1 MIISKGKLLSRL
13 GRENS
18 KEREYDK
25 TIPCMNKNIRMNESG
40 GSSLNSTYHEMEADV
55 RKFEVSLEYVV
66 RLCLKQSGKGG
77 KEGRN
82 QGR

>member
-1 MIISKGKLLSRL
+1 
-13 GRENS
+13 
-18 KEREYDK
+18 
-25 TIPCMNKNIRMNESG
+25 MNKNIRMNESG
-40 GSSLNSTYHEMEADV
+40 GSSLNSTYHELEADV
-55 RKFEVSLEYVV
+55 RMFAVSLEYVV